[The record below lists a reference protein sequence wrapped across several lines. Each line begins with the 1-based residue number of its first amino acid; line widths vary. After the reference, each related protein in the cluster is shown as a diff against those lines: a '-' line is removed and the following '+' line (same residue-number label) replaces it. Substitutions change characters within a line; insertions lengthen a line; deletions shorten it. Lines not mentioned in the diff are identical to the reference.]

1 MSGVASLSV
10 SYDAAKFQQSDEK
23 LQTLNSI
30 LSLRPEKE
38 IRYQKIKVAMW
49 QSVGSAL
56 FNQFLW
62 KKLDPRN
69 SAKTAK

>member
-1 MSGVASLSV
+1 MSGATSRSV
-10 SYDAAKFQQSDEK
+10 SYHAAKFQQSGGK
-23 LQTLNSI
+23 LQALNSI
-30 LSLRPEKE
+30 LSLLPEKE
-38 IRYQKIKVAMW
+38 IRWHKIKVTTW

-69 SAKTAK
+69 SAQTAK